1 MNNRTRL
8 AVIAVFVGLGFAPRQ
23 ACAQDRPVVVIDA
36 GHGGS
41 QDGVVHEGWVEK
53 DLMLEIAFVV
63 GAEFARTGWDVIYTR
78 TGDVDVGRP
87 ERRQKAEAAE
97 ADVLIMLHAMGGDP
111 TEHGSEIYFDP
122 DRPKSVA
129 LAHNIGRLMEGAG
142 SPALVEPRD
151 GDFLSS
157 EVATAMIEIAHM
169 GNPAEARLLR
179 SFVFQHELG
188 ALLVVAGEELMANE
202 PGSM

>member
-1 MNNRTRL
+1 MNNLTRL
-8 AVIAVFVGLGFAPRQ
+8 AVIVVMGLGFAPRQ
-23 ACAQDRPVVVIDA
+23 TCAQDRPVAVIDA

-53 DLMLEIAFVV
+53 DLVLEIAFVV
-63 GAEFARTGWDVIYTR
+63 GAEFVRAGWDVVFTR
-78 TGDVDVGRP
+78 TGDVDVEWP
-87 ERRQKAEAAE
+87 ERRQRAEAAA
-97 ADVLIMLHAMGGDP
+97 ADLLIMLHAMGGDP
-111 TEHGSEIYFDP
+111 TEHGSEIYFDQ

-129 LAHNIGRLMEGAG
+129 LAESIGRLMEGAG

-151 GDFLSS
+151 ADFLSS

-179 SFVFQHELG
+179 SSVFHHELG
-188 ALLVVAGEELMANE
+188 RLLVAAGEGLIASQ
-202 PGSM
+202 PR

>member
-1 MNNRTRL
+1 V
-8 AVIAVFVGLGFAPRQ
+8 A
-23 ACAQDRPVVVIDA
+23 VIDA

-53 DLMLEIAFVV
+53 DLVLEIALVV
-63 GAEFARTGWDVIYTR
+63 GAEFVRAGWDVVFTR
-78 TGDVDVGRP
+78 TGDVDVEGP
-87 ERRQKAEAAE
+87 QRRQRAEAAA
-97 ADVLIMLHAMGGDP
+97 ADLLIMLHAMGGDP

-129 LAHNIGRLMEGAG
+129 LAQNIGRLMEGAG

-179 SFVFQHELG
+179 SSVFHHELG
-188 ALLVVAGEELMANE
+188 GLLVVAGEELIASQ
-202 PGSM
+202 PR